1 MTENAWFCEAFG
13 ADLRMLQIQVR
24 RGRAVKKS
32 FVGVRLKRLREER
45 GLTQLALAQALGLSA
60 SYLNQLEKNQRP
72 LTVPVLLKLNEV
84 FGVDVQLF
92 SEGEEGRL
100 VADLREVFADPMNDP
115 AGGEQVSL
123 AELKE
128 VATAMPALG
137 RAVVALHRRW
147 RHALERAD
155 AMAGELGLGS
165 GGRTT
170 LTAPMPYEQVR
181 DFFYAHHN
189 YFAELDA
196 AAERLAQAAGL
207 APGDLAEG
215 LARHLETR
223 HGVRVVRAAAEADGE
238 SAGEGLRRFLPA
250 ERVLR
255 LAARLDDGQ
264 RAFQIATQLAFLE
277 QGGLIDTLAAAAAQG
292 ARETHALARIGLA
305 NYFAGA
311 LLMPYGAFLAVAEA
325 ERYDIERLGARF
337 GVGFETICHRLS
349 SLQRPG
355 AVGVPFF
362 FIRVDR
368 AGNISKRQSATDFH
382 FSRVG
387 GTCPLWNV
395 YEAFAQPGR
404 ILTQVAQM
412 PDGRTYLWI
421 ARTVHHGAG
430 GYGEPGK
437 TFAIGLGCDIR
448 HSGRLVYS
456 KGLAVDDPTAA
467 IPIGAGCKVCER
479 PACPQRAFPMI
490 GRTLAVDEN
499 RSVFTPYAAG

>member
-1 MTENAWFCEAFG
+1 M
-13 ADLRMLQIQVR
+13 
-24 RGRAVKKS
+24 KKT

-45 GLTQLALAQALGLSA
+45 GLTQSALAQALGLSG

-72 LTVPVLLKLNEV
+72 LTVPVLLKINEI

-92 SEGEEGRL
+92 SEGDEGRL
-100 VADLREVFADPMNDP
+100 IADLREVFTDP
-115 AGGEQVSL
+115 ADGEQVSL
-123 AELKE
+123 AELRE
-128 VATAMPALG
+128 VAAAMPALG
-137 RAVVALHRRW
+137 RAVVALNRRW
-147 RHALERAD
+147 RHAQERAD

-165 GGRTT
+165 GGMATPAA
-170 LTAPMPYEQVR
+170 LMPYEQVR

-189 YFAELDA
+189 YFPELDE
-196 AAERLAQAAGL
+196 AAERLAQETSL
-207 APGDLAEG
+207 VPGDMADG
-215 LARHLETR
+215 LARYLETR
-223 HGVRVVRAAAEADGE
+223 HGVRVERAEEEAAQ
-238 SAGEGLRRFLPA
+238 RRFLPG

-255 LAARLDDGQ
+255 LSRRLDDGQ

-277 QGGLIDTLAAAAAQG
+277 QEALISRLADTAAAG
-292 ARETHALARIGLA
+292 AKETRALARIGLA

-311 LLMPYGAFLAVAEA
+311 LLMPYRIFIAAAEQ

-349 SLQRPG
+349 ALQRPG
-355 AVGVPFF
+355 SAGVPFF

-421 ARTVHHGAG
+421 ARTVHHAAG
-430 GYGEPGK
+430 GYGDPGK

-448 HSGRLVYS
+448 HAGRLVYS
-456 KGLAVDDPTAA
+456 KGLALDDPGAA

-479 PACPQRAFPMI
+479 PSCPQRAFPLI
-490 GRTLAVDEN
+490 GRLLTVDEN
-499 RSVFTPYAAG
+499 RSAFTPYAAT

>member
-1 MTENAWFCEAFG
+1 M
-13 ADLRMLQIQVR
+13 
-24 RGRAVKKS
+24 KKT

-45 GLTQLALAQALGLSA
+45 GLTQAALAQALGLSA

-72 LTVPVLLKLNEV
+72 LTVPVLLKINAI

-92 SEGEEGRL
+92 SEGDEGRL
-100 VADLREVFADPMNDP
+100 VADLREVFADPLN
-115 AGGEQVSL
+115 GEQVSL
-123 AELKE
+123 AEMKE
-128 VATAMPALG
+128 VASAMPALG
-137 RAVVALHRRW
+137 RAVAALHRRW

-165 GGRTT
+165 GGIA
-170 LTAPMPYEQVR
+170 APAALMPYEQVR

-189 YFAELDA
+189 YFAELDE
-196 AAERLAQAAGL
+196 AAEKLAQNADL
-207 APGDLAEG
+207 APGDMAEG

-223 HGVRVVRAAAEADGE
+223 HGVRVARTEGE
-238 SAGEGLRRFLPA
+238 SQRRFLPG

-255 LAARLDDGQ
+255 LSRRLDGGQ

-277 QGGLIDTLAAAAAQG
+277 AGETIARLAGAAAQG
-292 ARETHALARIGLA
+292 ARESHALARIGLA

-311 LLMPYGAFLAVAEA
+311 LLMPYDAFLKAAEA

-337 GVGFETICHRLS
+337 GVGYETICHRLS

-355 AVGVPFF
+355 ALGVPFF

-404 ILTQVAQM
+404 ILTQQAQM

-421 ARTVHHGAG
+421 ARTVHHAAG
-430 GYGEPGK
+430 GYGDPGK

-448 HSGRLVYS
+448 HAGRLVYS
-456 KGLAVDDPTAA
+456 RGLALDDPAA
-467 IPIGAGCKVCER
+467 ATPIGAGCKVCER
-479 PACPQRAFPMI
+479 PACPQRAFPLI
-490 GRTLAVDEN
+490 GRPLAVDEN
-499 RSVFTPYAAG
+499 RSAFTPYAAG

>member
-1 MTENAWFCEAFG
+1 M
-13 ADLRMLQIQVR
+13 
-24 RGRAVKKS
+24 KKT

-45 GLTQLALAQALGLSA
+45 GLTQAALAQALGLSA

-72 LTVPVLLKLNEV
+72 LTVPVLLKINEI

-92 SEGEEGRL
+92 SEGDEGRL
-100 VADLREVFADPMNDP
+100 VADLREVFADPLN
-115 AGGEQVSL
+115 GEQVSL

-128 VATAMPALG
+128 VASAMPALG

-155 AMAGELGLGS
+155 AMAGELGLGT
-165 GGRTT
+165 GGIATHA
-170 LTAPMPYEQVR
+170 APMPYEQVR

-189 YFAELDA
+189 YFAELDE
-196 AAERLAQAAGL
+196 AAEKLAQNADLSAG
-207 APGDLAEG
+207 DMAEG
-215 LARHLETR
+215 LARHLEAR
-223 HGVRVVRAAAEADGE
+223 HGVRVARAEGE
-238 SAGEGLRRFLPA
+238 SQRRFLPG

-255 LAARLDDGQ
+255 LSRRLDDGQ

-277 QGGLIDTLAAAAAQG
+277 AGEAITRLARAAAQG
-292 ARETHALARIGLA
+292 APETHALARIGLA

-311 LLMPYGAFLAVAEA
+311 LLMPYGAFLKAAEA

-355 AVGVPFF
+355 ALGVPFF

-404 ILTQVAQM
+404 ILTQQAQM

-421 ARTVHHGAG
+421 ARTVHHAAG
-430 GYGEPGK
+430 GYGDPGK

-448 HSGRLVYS
+448 HAGRLVYS
-456 KGLAVDDPTAA
+456 RGLALADPAA
-467 IPIGAGCKVCER
+467 ATPIGAGCKVCER
-479 PACPQRAFPMI
+479 PACPQRAFPLI
-490 GRTLAVDEN
+490 GRPLAVDEN
-499 RSVFTPYAAG
+499 RSAFTPYAAG

>member
-1 MTENAWFCEAFG
+1 M
-13 ADLRMLQIQVR
+13 
-24 RGRAVKKS
+24 KKT

-45 GLTQLALAQALGLSA
+45 GLTQMALAQALGLSA

-72 LTVPVLLKLNEV
+72 LTVQVLLRINEI

-92 SEGEEGRL
+92 SEGDEGRL
-100 VADLREVFADPMNDP
+100 LADLREVFADPLN
-115 AGGEQVSL
+115 GEPVSL

-128 VATAMPALG
+128 VASAMPALG
-137 RAVVALHRRW
+137 RAVVALNRRW

-165 GGRTT
+165 GGMAT
-170 LTAPMPYEQVR
+170 LAAPMPYEQVR

-189 YFAELDA
+189 YFPELDE
-196 AAERLAQAAGL
+196 AAEQLARSASL
-207 APGDLAEG
+207 TPGDMAEG
-215 LARHLETR
+215 LSRRLEQRHAI
-223 HGVRVVRAAAEADGE
+223 RVVRAEDE
-238 SAGEGLRRFLPA
+238 SAQRRFLA
-250 ERVLR
+250 RERTLR
-255 LAARLDDGQ
+255 LARQLDDGQ
-264 RAFQIATQLAFLE
+264 RAFQIATQIAFLE
-277 QGGLIDTLAAAAAQG
+277 QGAQIDRLASAAARGAAQ
-292 ARETHALARIGLA
+292 THALARIGLA

-311 LLMPYGAFLAVAEA
+311 LLMPYAAFLAAAEQ
-325 ERYDIERLGARF
+325 ERYDISRLSTRF
-337 GVGFETICHRLS
+337 GVGYETICHRLS
-349 SLQRPG
+349 ALQRPG
-355 AVGVPFF
+355 ALGVPFF

-421 ARTVHHGAG
+421 ARTVHHAAG
-430 GYGEPGK
+430 GYKDPGK

-448 HSGRLVYS
+448 HAGRLVYS
-456 KGLAVDDPTAA
+456 KGLALDDPAA
-467 IPIGAGCKVCER
+467 ATPIGAGCKVCER
-479 PACPQRAFPMI
+479 PACPQRAFPLI
-490 GRTLAVDEN
+490 GRPLAVDET
-499 RSVFTPYAAG
+499 RSIITPYAAGES

>member
-1 MTENAWFCEAFG
+1 M
-13 ADLRMLQIQVR
+13 
-24 RGRAVKKS
+24 KKS
-32 FVGVRLKRLREER
+32 FVGIPLKRLREER
-45 GLTQLALAQALGLSA
+45 GLTQLALAQALGLSS
-60 SYLNQLEKNQRP
+60 SYLNQLERNQRP
-72 LTVPVLLKLNEV
+72 LTVPVLLKINEI

-92 SEGEEGRL
+92 SEGDGARL
-100 VADLREVFADPMNDP
+100 IADLREVFADPSSS
-115 AGGEQVSL
+115 ETVSL

-128 VATAMPALG
+128 VAASMPAVG

-165 GGRTT
+165 GGVAT
-170 LTAPMPYEQVR
+170 LAAPMPYEQVR

-189 YFAELDA
+189 YFAELDE
-196 AAERLAQAAGL
+196 AAEKLARDTHL
-207 APGDLAEG
+207 VPGDMADG

-223 HGVRVVRAAAEADGE
+223 HAIRIVRVADAAAQ
-238 SAGEGLRRFLPA
+238 RRFEPG
-250 ERVLR
+250 ERVLQISR
-255 LAARLDDGQ
+255 RLDDGQ

-277 QGGLIDTLAAAAAQG
+277 AGAVIARLAGEAAQG
-292 ARETHALARIGLA
+292 VSETQALARIGLA

-311 LLMPYGAFLAVAEA
+311 LLMPYGAFLAAAEQ
-325 ERYDIERLGARF
+325 ERYDVERLGQRF
-337 GVGFETICHRLS
+337 GVGYEAICHRLS

-355 AVGVPFF
+355 APGVPFF

-404 ILTQVAQM
+404 ILTQMAQM
-412 PDGRTYLWI
+412 PDGRTYLWV
-421 ARTVHHGAG
+421 ARTVQHGTG
-430 GYGEPGK
+430 GYGAPGK

-448 HSGRLVYS
+448 HAGRLVYS
-456 KGLAVDDPTAA
+456 RGLALSDPAA
-467 IPIGAGCKVCER
+467 ATPIGAGCKVCER
-479 PACPQRAFPMI
+479 PACPQRAFPLI
-490 GRTLAVDEN
+490 GRPLAVDEN
-499 RSVFTPYAAG
+499 RSVFAPYAAGGQ

>member
-1 MTENAWFCEAFG
+1 M
-13 ADLRMLQIQVR
+13 
-24 RGRAVKKS
+24 KKT

-45 GLTQLALAQALGLSA
+45 GLTQAALAQALGLSA

-72 LTVPVLLKLNEV
+72 LTVPVLLKINAI

-92 SEGEEGRL
+92 SEGDEGRL
-100 VADLREVFADPMNDP
+100 VADLREVFADPLN
-115 AGGEQVSL
+115 GEQVSL
-123 AELKE
+123 AEMKE
-128 VATAMPALG
+128 VASAMPALG
-137 RAVVALHRRW
+137 RAVAALHRRW

-165 GGRTT
+165 GGIA
-170 LTAPMPYEQVR
+170 APAALMPYEQVR

-189 YFAELDA
+189 YFAELDD
-196 AAERLAQAAGL
+196 AAEKLAQNADL
-207 APGDLAEG
+207 APGDMAEG

-223 HGVRVVRAAAEADGE
+223 HGVRVARTEGE
-238 SAGEGLRRFLPA
+238 SQRRFLPG

-255 LAARLDDGQ
+255 LSRRLDGGQ

-277 QGGLIDTLAAAAAQG
+277 AGEAIARLAGAAAQG
-292 ARETHALARIGLA
+292 ARESHALARIGLA

-311 LLMPYGAFLAVAEA
+311 LLMPYDAFLKAAEA

-337 GVGFETICHRLS
+337 GVGYETICHRLS

-355 AVGVPFF
+355 ALGVPFF

-404 ILTQVAQM
+404 ILTQQAQM

-421 ARTVHHGAG
+421 ARTVHHAAG
-430 GYGEPGK
+430 GYGDPGK

-448 HSGRLVYS
+448 HAGRLVYS
-456 KGLAVDDPTAA
+456 RGLALDDPAA
-467 IPIGAGCKVCER
+467 ATPIGAGCKVCER
-479 PACPQRAFPMI
+479 PACPQRAFPLI
-490 GRTLAVDEN
+490 GRPLAVDEN
-499 RSVFTPYAAG
+499 RSAFTPYAAG